1 MSLKQ
6 LPPSTIKLINS
17 TQVITSVSSVVKE
30 LIENSID
37 AGATNIE
44 VKLENHGLDK
54 IEVKDNGVG
63 VKREEVQ
70 YMCKKSY
77 TSKINNF
84 DDLYKLSTYGFRG
97 EALNSLCALASVS
110 ITTISEGEDVAMT
123 YAFDHEGNI
132 KSNNISHI
140 VKGTIIVVENL
151 FKNLPV
157 RKQFLTNGRR
167 KMDEIK
173 KVEQVV
179 KTLAV
184 IHPRLRT
191 VLTHN
196 KFCIWQKNCVSTLRQ
211 SLVQIIAPTIVKQL
225 TDIKYESETISFDL
239 LVPARACNISSTC
252 YGNPGDAM
260 YLFINL
266 RPIKNKIIEKL
277 VQDEIFSYFGHEI
290 PSGKYPTCLVSIK
303 LPPDSLDVNLEPNK
317 TRVIIKDIEEIGN
330 ILKKELVLY
339 YVGPIDT
346 PKEFHDIIDE
356 EIERNST
363 KRKIDEHEK
372 VGKKSK
378 LESIEKVEYMTDGDD
393 LDGCDESDLK
403 LINENIKTSSEEAY
417 PMIHEKDFNKI
428 SVMENLVEVKN
439 STPVETEIQK
449 SPVTSP
455 NFEKSHLN
463 LIDKANNKDSSLNGH
478 SANEDFNIDNIT
490 LSQWSRGD
498 VNLDGDLIKSSTV
511 LLDCK
516 TDEKENLS
524 YINNQINSNSSP
536 YGETVV
542 NSQVSAGERSVSS
555 QMGCKDMAGF
565 TKYASEAISKISKG
579 GDGSN
584 FTKVA
589 SELASK
595 WREMNDIDKDNYLE
609 KAKKKRKE
617 KEEKDNALMRER
629 LQKFLEK
636 CDEKRTIKKRTY
648 HTEVD
653 LDINMES
660 LKISVKERESEM
672 DLGFRFLCELNEDL
686 KCVAIE
692 YDLYIFSTRRLQ
704 EALVFHKN
712 VRTMIVPLKVLESGI
727 PVKKEDLGETLWSV
741 LVSMETA
748 IDVKCGAII
757 ISDERIV
764 RNGLRIEFVKGDP
777 AGCSFLITDVPL
789 HIAFFGLDDLK
800 EILSLIE
807 TSNPELPL
815 EECRPLKIL
824 SYIRGETIRFISKN
838 DVDIESE
845 RVLDE
850 FRYWLDNIKPK
861 TKRCPHQKAV
871 FKRINL
877 KDFIK

>member
-6 LPPSTIKLINS
+6 LPHSTIKLIS
-17 TQVITSVSSVVKE
+17 SAQVITSVSSVVKE

-44 VKLENHGLDK
+44 IKLENHGLDK
-54 IEVKDNGVG
+54 IEVRDNGIG

-77 TSKINNF
+77 TSKIKTF

-97 EALNSLCALASVS
+97 EALNSLCALATVS
-110 ITTISEGEDVAMT
+110 ITTISEGEDVAMV

-132 KSNNISHI
+132 KSNKISHI
-140 VKGTIIVVENL
+140 VKGTTIVVENL

-184 IHPRLRT
+184 IHPRLRA

-266 RPIKNKIIEKL
+266 RPIKNKMIEKI

-317 TRVIIKDIEEIGN
+317 TRVIIKDIEETGN
-330 ILKKELVLY
+330 ILKRELVLY

-356 EIERNST
+356 EIERNCI
-363 KRKIDEHEK
+363 KRKNDEHEK

-393 LDGCDESDLK
+393 LDDCNAPD
-403 LINENIKTSSEEAY
+403 LINENIKIMTEEGGHA
-417 PMIHEKDFNKI
+417 IHERNFNKI
-428 SVMENLVEVKN
+428 SVMEGIVEIN
-439 STPVETEIQK
+439 NEIPVETEMQK
-449 SPVTSP
+449 PPVTVADL
-455 NFEKSHLN
+455 EKNQLVDAESTNTKNIILN
-463 LIDKANNKDSSLNGH
+463 KNSESGNQDI
-478 SANEDFNIDNIT
+478 NIDNIT

-498 VNLDGDLIKSSTV
+498 VCLDGDLIKSSTV

-516 TDEKENLS
+516 TDEKEKLS
-524 YINNQINSNSSP
+524 YFNNQVNSDSP
-536 YGETVV
+536 PFSELGV
-542 NSQVSAGERSVSS
+542 NSQISTGERSVSS
-555 QMGCKDMAGF
+555 QMGCKGMAGF
-565 TKYASEAISKISKG
+565 TKYASEAISKITKG

-589 SELASK
+589 GEIASK

-609 KAKKKRKE
+609 KAKKKQKE
-617 KEEKDNALMRER
+617 KENKDNALMRER

-636 CDEKRTIKKRTY
+636 CNEKRALKKKTY
-648 HTEVD
+648 HTEID

-660 LKISVKERESEM
+660 LKISVKERKSETE
-672 DLGFRFLCELNEDL
+672 LGFRFLGELNEDL
-686 KCVAIE
+686 KCVAIA
-692 YDLYIFSTRRLQ
+692 YDFYVFSTRRLQ
-704 EALVFHKN
+704 EALLFYKN
-712 VRTMIVPLKVLESGI
+712 VRTMIIPLKVLESGI
-727 PVKKEDLGETLWSV
+727 TVKKDDLGESLWSV
-741 LVSMETA
+741 LVAMETA
-748 IDVKCGAII
+748 IDVKCGAVI
-757 ISDERIV
+757 ISDERIS
-764 RNGLRIEFVKGDP
+764 RNGLRIELVKDDP
-777 AGCSFLITDVPL
+777 NGCSFLITDIPL

-815 EECRPLKIL
+815 EDCRPLKVL

-838 DVDIESE
+838 DVDTESD
-845 RVLDE
+845 RILDE

-861 TKRCPHQKAV
+861 SKRCPHQKAV
-871 FKRINL
+871 FKRIDL
-877 KDFIK
+877 KDFI

>member
-6 LPPSTIKLINS
+6 LPPSTIKLISS
-17 TQVITSVSSVVKE
+17 TQVITSVSSVIKE

-54 IEVKDNGVG
+54 IEVKDNGKG

-84 DDLYKLSTYGFRG
+84 DDLYKLDTYGFRG
-97 EALNSLCALASVS
+97 EALNSLCALATVT
-110 ITTISEGEDVAMT
+110 ITTISEGEDVALT
-123 YAFDHEGNI
+123 YGFDHDGNI
-132 KSNNISHI
+132 KSNKISHI
-140 VKGTIIVVENL
+140 IKGTTIIVENL

-184 IHPRLRT
+184 IHPRLRV

-225 TDIKYESETISFDL
+225 TDIKYESKNISFDL
-239 LVPARACNISSTC
+239 LVPARACNIASTC

-266 RPIKNKIIEKL
+266 RPIKNKIIEKI
-277 VQDEIFSYFGHEI
+277 VQDEIFSYFGHEV

-303 LPPDSLDVNLEPNK
+303 LPPDCLDVNLEPNK

-330 ILKKELVLY
+330 VLKKQLVLY
-339 YVGPIDT
+339 YIGPIDT
-346 PKEFHDIIDE
+346 PQEFHDVINE
-356 EIERNST
+356 EIERNCI
-363 KRKIDEHEK
+363 KRKNDELK
-372 VGKKSK
+372 NGGKKSK
-378 LESIEKVEYMTDGDD
+378 LELIEKVEYMTEGDD
-393 LDGCDESDLK
+393 LEDCDGSDLK
-403 LINENIKTSSEEAY
+403 LINENCKTMTDEAG
-417 PMIHEKDFNKI
+417 PVIHERDFNEI
-428 SVMENLVEVKN
+428 SFMEGIVEGNIEILVGTEV
-439 STPVETEIQK
+439 PK
-449 SPVTSP
+449 SPVTVTD
-455 NFEKSHLN
+455 FEKTN
-463 LIDKANNKDSSLNGH
+463 LADTTTSDKNNSSTEENSGVANVDI
-478 SANEDFNIDNIT
+478 NIDNIT

-498 VNLDGDLIKSSTV
+498 VRLDGDLIKSSTV

-516 TDEKENLS
+516 TDEKKDLS
-524 YINNQINSNSSP
+524 YFNNQVDSCLNDSA
-536 YGETVV
+536 V
-542 NSQVSAGERSVSS
+542 NSQVSTGERSVSS

-565 TKYASEAISKISKG
+565 TKYASEAISKISKN

-589 SELASK
+589 SELATK

-609 KAKKKRKE
+609 KAKKKQKE
-617 KEEKDNALMRER
+617 KENKDTAVMRER
-629 LQKFLEK
+629 LKKFLEK
-636 CDEKRTIKKRTY
+636 CNEKRVLKKRTY
-648 HTEVD
+648 HTEID

-660 LKISVKERESEM
+660 LKISVKERTSETE
-672 DLGFRFLCELNEDL
+672 LGFRFLGELNEDL
-686 KCVAIE
+686 KCVAIT

-704 EALVFHKN
+704 EALLYYKN
-712 VRTMIVPLKVLESGI
+712 LKTMIVPLKVLESGI
-727 PVKKEDLGETLWSV
+727 AVKKDDLGESLWSI

-748 IDVKCGAII
+748 IDVKCGAVI
-757 ISDERIV
+757 ISDERIS
-764 RNGLRIEFVKGDP
+764 RNGLRIELIKEDP
-777 AGCSFLITDVPL
+777 TGCSFLITDVPL
-789 HIAFFGLDDLK
+789 HVAFFGLDDLK

-815 EECRPLKIL
+815 EDCRPLKIL

-838 DVDIESE
+838 DVDQESD
-845 RVLDE
+845 RVIDE
-850 FRYWLDNIKPK
+850 FRFWLDHVKPK

-877 KDFIK
+877 KDFI